1 MNGTLKR
8 IAVACLLMFGL
19 LMANVTYLGAVKA
32 EGLRKDPRNVRAFL
46 ARYNVDRGWI
56 TANDGKVTLAKTVD
70 TGSKDFRFAREYPE
84 GKAFAHVVGFFAP
97 ESSSGIEGAEGRYLD
112 GSHPDMVV
120 RRAVDMI
127 SGKPAK
133 GASVDLTLNA
143 EAQKIAYKDL
153 AGTGKRGAVVALN
166 PQTGAILTMVS
177 VPSYDPNPLAL
188 ADKSKVNDAY
198 RKLDKDKDK
207 PLLNRAIDLT
217 YAPGS
222 TFKAITAAAYLEDD
236 SSRDENTMLDAPD
249 ALPLPGTNLQ
259 LRNYHGES
267 CGGRATLLAALT
279 ISCNTPFAQMGMDLG
294 YDKMKEQAERFGI
307 GKPLEIPLM
316 VQPSD
321 IGPEEDK
328 AALAMTSIGQRSNQ
342 MTPLQMAMVAAGIA
356 NGGTVMKPYLVNK
369 ILGPDGSEID
379 VTRPKELSE
388 AVSPEVAAELTKMM
402 INVVQ
407 SGTGN
412 RAQVPGVTIAG
423 KTGTAE
429 TEKNKPSHAW
439 FIAFDADE
447 DPQVAVAVFIEAGSA
462 GNDATG
468 GVIAAPI
475 ARDVMQAV
483 LGR

>member
-56 TANDGKVTLAKTVD
+56 TADDGKVTLAKTVD
-70 TGSKDFRFAREYPE
+70 TGSKDYRFAREYPE
-84 GKAFAHVVGFFAP
+84 GKPFAHVVGFFAP
-97 ESSSGIEGAEGRYLD
+97 ESSSGIEAAEGRYLD

-120 RRAVDMI
+120 RRAVDLI

-143 EAQKIAYKDL
+143 EAQKIAYKGL
-153 AGTGKRGAVVALN
+153 AGTGKRGAVVAMD
-166 PQTGAILTMVS
+166 PKTGAILTMVS
-177 VPSYDPNPLAL
+177 VPSYDPNPLAV
-188 ADKSKVNDAY
+188 ADKAKVNDAY
-198 RKLDKDKDK
+198 RKLDKNKDK
-207 PLLNRAIDLT
+207 PLLNRAINLT

-222 TFKAITAAAYLEDD
+222 TFKVITAAAYLQDD
-236 SSRDENTMLDAPD
+236 TSRDENTVLDAPD
-249 ALPLPGTNLQ
+249 SLPLPNTNLS
-259 LRNYHGES
+259 LKNYHGES
-267 CGGRATLLAALT
+267 CGGRATLLEALT

-294 YDKMKEQAERFGI
+294 YDKMKKQAAKFGI
-307 GKPLEIPLM
+307 GSSLEIPLS
-316 VQPSD
+316 VNPSD

-356 NGGTVMKPYLVNK
+356 NRGTVMKPYLVSK
-369 ILGPDGSEID
+369 IVGPDGSEID
-379 VTRPKELSE
+379 STRPKELDE
-388 AVSPEVAAELTKMM
+388 AVSPEVADELTKMM

-407 SGTGN
+407 RGTGS
-412 RAQVPGVTIAG
+412 RAQLPGITVAG

-429 TEKNKPSHAW
+429 TEPGKPSHAW
-439 FIAFDADE
+439 FIAFAPAE
-447 DPQVAVAVFIEAGSA
+447 DPKVAVAVFIEAGSA

-475 ARDVMQAV
+475 AHDVMRAV

>member
-1 MNGTLKR
+1 
-8 IAVACLLMFGL
+8 
-19 LMANVTYLGAVKA
+19 
-32 EGLRKDPRNVRAFL
+32 
-46 ARYNVDRGWI
+46 
-56 TANDGKVTLAKTVD
+56 
-70 TGSKDFRFAREYPE
+70 
-84 GKAFAHVVGFFAP
+84 
-97 ESSSGIEGAEGRYLD
+97 
-112 GSHPDMVV
+112 
-120 RRAVDMI
+120 
-127 SGKPAK
+127 
-133 GASVDLTLNA
+133 
-143 EAQKIAYKDL
+143 
-153 AGTGKRGAVVALN
+153 
-166 PQTGAILTMVS
+166 
-177 VPSYDPNPLAL
+177 
-188 ADKSKVNDAY
+188 
-198 RKLDKDKDK
+198 
-207 PLLNRAIDLT
+207 
-217 YAPGS
+217 
-222 TFKAITAAAYLEDD
+222 
-236 SSRDENTMLDAPD
+236 MLDAPD